1 MTQNLKKND
10 PKLGQFE
17 MSFFG
22 IATKWHNPF
31 RIQCMQ
37 FNLDIQKC
45 MYRYYFG
52 YLCRFHFAK
61 VEPLSSCD
69 LGRRHNANTS
79 CLEYQLH

>member
-1 MTQNLKKND
+1 
-10 PKLGQFE
+10 
-17 MSFFG
+17 MSVG
-22 IATKWHNPF
+22 IATKITQSISNTMDA
-31 RIQCMQ
+31 IQ
-37 FNLDIQKC
+37 FKLDIQKC
-45 MYRYYFG
+45 TYRYYFG